1 MHIEDRGLISDSR
14 LRPAGQRASA
24 FVGLAR
30 TRQGTL
36 FCTFQNGPKKHAA
49 TSTVRICRSRDGGH
63 SWQELPFLLPTT
75 FAGIPG
81 SLGCGEI
88 VEVSPGRLLLI
99 ATWMD
104 RREPDRP
111 LFDPVSS
118 GILHCRQLAAW
129 SEDEGET
136 WGPWRELPTPGL
148 GGCTSTGPIL
158 QWPDGTLA
166 YPLESYKTWDDPR
179 VVHHAARVMVSRDR
193 GLTFSEPL
201 LLAQHPEHQLYYWD
215 QRLCVG
221 AHPGE
226 WIGLFW
232 THDLAAQRDLTVHR
246 ASGSITAA
254 GFRTDTVTATSLAGQ
269 IAAPLLLADGQLLA
283 FVVDREHPGQLTLW
297 RSPDHGQ
304 TWADKLVVYVHDERA
319 TLSQGREHIDFGQYW
334 DDMNKWS
341 FGHPALRDLGDGR
354 VLLAHYAGPPDEM
367 SVHWIRVDV
376 RS

>member
-148 GGCTSTGPIL
+148 GGCTGTGPIL

-179 VVHHAARVMVSRDR
+179 VVHHAAR
-193 GLTFSEPL
+193 
-201 LLAQHPEHQLYYWD
+201 
-215 QRLCVG
+215 
-221 AHPGE
+221 
-226 WIGLFW
+226 
-232 THDLAAQRDLTVHR
+232 DLAAQRDLTVHR